1 MIVLRQNNITGW
13 ECVERSAVVR
23 GYLAWDDTHLEDAL
37 SVEFRYTQVYREY
50 TGSSLALRELK
61 CLQVSLP
68 AAVSPV
74 RDGDLLA
81 GRRMFRPLGVA
92 PSYWDDDTDGLDNVS
107 FYADIGRLERV
118 MNRPSQTAESRAA
131 IAGLIDFWKKE
142 NVNAKVRAKFDDVMN
157 REMPSDLWS
166 QDSGVI
172 FGLYRLVFSQLD
184 YDKLVRLGLPGLQ
197 AEVSARM
204 EDPSLSADQQS
215 FLQALCS
222 LTDLLADILGL
233 YEQQFLQKLEEGAD
247 PAWIRPVLDSL
258 ARLKSGAPA
267 SFRDALQLVW
277 IYSAMTGGRDFGRMD
292 VYLGDLYVR
301 DLDSGAI
308 TQEEAVELLLS
319 FYRLMKDTD
328 SRDGRI
334 VMGGLG
340 RRNPENADRV
350 SLAIMEAGLRFRE
363 LKPEFSLRMY
373 KGLSEEVIAFAM
385 KMLGDGMTYPLLFND
400 EASIRAVENT
410 MHVSPCEAE
419 QYGFFGCGE
428 YVLGHRSIGTPNDII
443 NLAKALE
450 VTLHEGTDPIRRC
463 PHGLNLGSPESFD
476 TFEKLLDA
484 YKRQVEYF
492 TEIAA
497 RHQRLVYDTVRENGS
512 MLMMSLLMDDCVE
525 RAKPLADGGVR
536 YLAGTYE
543 TYGNTTVSD
552 SLVAIREYVYERK
565 LLTLKELVA
574 VLDADFA
581 GHEELRR
588 HLLQCPKF
596 GNDDPVADEMA
607 GIVNTHIFETTAR
620 QAEAQG
626 LSSYLVVMINNGAN
640 VDLGRNT
647 LATADGRRA
656 YTYLSNGNNPM
667 AGMDHNGLPALLRSL
682 ASTRMDLTAGT
693 AQNLKLSA
701 DLFRK
706 HPDVVRDLIDTAFDM
721 GILSLNISVMDRGEM
736 EDAMIHPELHQNLFV
751 RVGGFSARFVNLDKG
766 TQADMLNRALY

>member
-1 MIVLRQNNITGW
+1 M
-13 ECVERSAVVR
+13 R
-23 GYLAWDDTHLEDAL
+23 GYLAWDDAHLEDSL
-37 SVEFRYTQVYREY
+37 DTEFRYTQVYRDS
-50 TGSSLALRELK
+50 GGCGLAARELK
-61 CLQVSLP
+61 CLEVALP
-68 AAVSPV
+68 AAVAPA
-74 RDGDLLA
+74 RQGDQLA

-107 FYADIGRLERV
+107 FYADIGRMERV
-118 MNRPSQTAESRAA
+118 VNRPSQTPESREK

-142 NVNAKVRAKFDDVMN
+142 NVNAKVRAKFDEEMK
-157 REMPSDLWS
+157 REMPSDMWS
-166 QDSGVI
+166 RDSGVI

-184 YDKLVRLGLPGLQ
+184 YDKLVRLGLPGLK
-197 AEVSARM
+197 AEADARL
-204 EDPSLSADQQS
+204 EDPSLSGEQTD
-215 FLQALCS
+215 FLRS
-222 LTDLLADILGL
+222 LSRMTDLLTELLGL
-233 YEQQFLQKLEEGAD
+233 YEEQFRQLAAEGWD
-247 PAWIRPVLDSL
+247 PAHVQPVLDSL
-258 ARLKSGAPA
+258 ARLKTGAPA
-267 SFRDALQLVW
+267 CFRDALQLVW
-277 IYSAMTGGRDFGRMD
+277 FYSAMTGGRDFGRMD
-292 VYLGDLYVR
+292 VYLGDLYAQ
-301 DLDSGAI
+301 DLDSGAL
-308 TQEEAVELLLS
+308 TEEEAIELLLS
-319 FYRLMKDTD
+319 FYRLMKETD

-350 SLAIMEAGLRFRE
+350 SMAIMKAGLRYRE

-373 KGLSEEVIAFAM
+373 KGLSEEVIGFAM

-400 EASIRAVENT
+400 EASVRAVENT
-410 MHVSPCEAE
+410 MHVPPCEAE

-450 VTLHEGTDPIRRC
+450 VTLHEGTDPIRGC
-463 PHGLNLGSPESFD
+463 PHGLNLGTPESFD
-476 TFEKLLDA
+476 TFDKLLDA

-497 RHQRLVYDTVRENGS
+497 RHQRLVYDTVRENGA
-512 MLMMSLLMDDCVE
+512 MLMMSLLMDDCIE
-525 RAKPLADGGVR
+525 RAKPLVDGGVR

-552 SLVAIREYVYERK
+552 SLTAIREYVYEKK
-565 LLTLKELVA
+565 LLTLRELVDI
-574 VLDADFA
+574 LDADFA
-581 GHEELRR
+581 GHEDLRQQ
-588 HLLQCPKF
+588 LLRCPKF
-596 GNDDPVADEMA
+596 GNDNPAADEMA
-607 GIVNTHIFETTAR
+607 RTVNTHVFETTAR

-640 VDLGRNT
+640 VDLGNNT
-647 LATADGRRA
+647 LATADGRHA

-667 AGMDHNGLPALLRSL
+667 AGMDHDGLPALLRSL

-751 RVGGFSARFVNLDKG
+751 RVGGFSARFVNLDRG
-766 TQADMLNRALY
+766 TQADMLSRALY

>member
-1 MIVLRQNNITGW
+1 M
-13 ECVERSAVVR
+13 R
-23 GYLAWDDTHLEDAL
+23 GTLAWDDSHLDDAL
-37 SVEFRYTQVYREY
+37 SVEFQYTQTYRDY
-50 TGSSLALRELK
+50 TGSPLALRELE
-61 CLQVSLP
+61 CLRVALP
-68 AAVSPV
+68 AALAPV
-74 RDGDLLA
+74 QEGDLFV

-118 MNRPSQTAESRAA
+118 MNRPSQPPERRAA
-131 IAGLIDFWKKE
+131 IAELIDFWKKE
-142 NVNAKVRAKFDDVMN
+142 NVNAKTQAKFDPVMR
-157 REMPSDLWS
+157 REMPSDLWAS
-166 QDSGVI
+166 DSGVI

-184 YDKLVRLGLPGLQ
+184 YDKLIRLGLPGLK
-197 AEVSARM
+197 AEVLSRLSDPALSAEQRDFL
-204 EDPSLSADQQS
+204 ESLSRIPD
-215 FLQALCS
+215 LLIS
-222 LTDLLADILGL
+222 LLARYEEQLRDLLAG
-233 YEQQFLQKLEEGAD
+233 GAD
-247 PAWIRPVLDSL
+247 PAWIDPMLESVS
-258 ARLKSGAPA
+258 RLETGAPA

-277 IYSAMTGGRDFGRMD
+277 FYSAMTGGRDFGRMD
-292 VYLGDLYVR
+292 VYLGDWYVR
-301 DLDSGAI
+301 DLDSGAM
-308 TQEEAVELLLS
+308 TEEEAVQLLLS
-319 FYRLMKDTD
+319 FYRLMRDTD

-350 SLAIMEAGLRFRE
+350 SLAIMEAGMRFRE

-373 KGLSEEVIAFAM
+373 PGLSEEVRDLAFR
-385 KMLGDGMTYPLLFND
+385 MLADGMTYPLLFND
-400 EASIRAVENT
+400 PASVRAVEQT
-410 MHVSPCEAE
+410 MRVPCREAE

-450 VTLHEGTDPIRRC
+450 VTLHEGTDPVRRC

-476 TFEKLLDA
+476 TFDKLLAA
-484 YKRQVEYF
+484 YERQVEYF

-497 RHQRLVYDTVRENGS
+497 RHQRLVYDTVRENS
-512 MLMMSLLMDDCVE
+512 AMLLMSLLMDDCIV
-525 RAKPLADGGVR
+525 RAKPLVAGGVR

-543 TYGNTTVSD
+543 TYGNTTVAD
-552 SLVAIREYVYERK
+552 SLTAIREIVYDRK
-565 LLTLKELVA
+565 LLSLRELVEI
-574 VLDADFA
+574 LDADFA
-581 GHEELRR
+581 GREDLRQQ
-588 HLLQCPKF
+588 LLRCPKF

-607 GIVNTHIFETTAR
+607 RTVNTHVFETTAR

-656 YTYLSNGNNPM
+656 FTYLSNGNNPM

-682 ASTRMDLTAGT
+682 ASTRMNLTAGT
-693 AQNLKLSA
+693 AQNLKLSR
-701 DLFRK
+701 DLFLK
-706 HPDVVRDLIDTAFDM
+706 HPDAVRDLIDTAFDL

-751 RVGGFSARFVNLDKG
+751 RVGGFSARFVNLDQG
-766 TQADMLNRALY
+766 TQADMLSRALY

>member
-1 MIVLRQNNITGW
+1 M
-13 ECVERSAVVR
+13 R
-23 GYLAWDDTHLEDAL
+23 GYLAWDDAHLEDSL
-37 SVEFRYTQVYREY
+37 DVEFRYTQAYRESENL
-50 TGSSLALRELK
+50 GLASRELN
-61 CLQVSLP
+61 CLRISLP
-68 AAVSPV
+68 AAVAPL

-107 FYADIGRLERV
+107 FYADLGRLERV
-118 MNRPSQTAESRAA
+118 MNRPSQSPESRAA
-131 IAGLIDFWKKE
+131 IADLIAFWKKE
-142 NVNAKVRAKFDDVMN
+142 NVNAKVRAKFDAVMN

-166 QDSGVI
+166 VDSGVI

-184 YDKLVRLGLPGLQ
+184 YDKLVQLGLPGLR
-197 AEVSARM
+197 AEVLSRLD
-204 EDPSLSADQQS
+204 DPSLTEEQTD
-215 FLQALCS
+215 FLQSLCS

-233 YEQQFLQKLEEGAD
+233 YEDQFRRKLEEGAD
-247 PAWIRPVLDSL
+247 PEWIQPVLDSL
-258 ARLKSGAPA
+258 ARLKTGAPA
-267 SFRDALQLVW
+267 CFRDALQLVW
-277 IYSAMTGGRDFGRMD
+277 FYSAMTGGRDFGRMD

-301 DLDSGAI
+301 DLDNGTITEDEAI
-308 TQEEAVELLLS
+308 ELLLS
-319 FYRLMKDTD
+319 FYRLMQDTD

-350 SLAIMEAGLRFRE
+350 SLAIMKAGMIFRE

-373 KGLSEEVIAFAM
+373 KGLSEEVVSLAL
-385 KMLGDGMTYPLLFND
+385 KMLADGMTYPLLFND
-400 EASIRAVENT
+400 EASVRSVQNT

-450 VTLHEGTDPIRRC
+450 VTLHEGTDPVRHC

-476 TFEKLLDA
+476 TFDRLLAA
-484 YKRQVEYF
+484 YERQVEYF

-497 RHQRLVYDTVRENGS
+497 RHQRLVYDTVRENGA
-512 MLMMSLLMDDCVE
+512 MLLMSLLMDDCVA
-525 RAKPLADGGVR
+525 RAKPLVSGGVR

-552 SLVAIREYVYERK
+552 SLVAIREIVYERK
-565 LLTLKELVA
+565 ILSLRRLVEI
-574 VLDADFA
+574 LDADFA
-581 GHEELRR
+581 GHEDLRQQ
-588 HLLQCPKF
+588 LLRCPKF

-607 GIVNTHIFETTAR
+607 RTVNTHVFETTAR
-620 QAEAQG
+620 QAGIQG

-647 LATADGRRA
+647 LATADGRHA
-656 YTYLSNGNNPM
+656 FTYLSNGNNPM

-693 AQNLKLSA
+693 AQNLKLSK
-701 DLFRK
+701 DLFIN
-706 HPDVVRDLIDTAFDM
+706 HPDVVLDLIDTAFDM

-736 EDAMIHPELHQNLFV
+736 EDAMIHPELHRNLFV

-766 TQADMLNRALY
+766 TQADMLSRALY